1 MNCLNDCCTCA
12 VSAINWKLD
21 LIPRLASKSSQIYEL
36 YVTCWF
42 YFLILMLYILRPS
55 SLYCGLRYLLIMD
68 RYWEISIFLI
78 RHFFQDDSKII
89 DSLFSSHTDMSP
101 IPIIIAFIQHPKL
114 VRVTLSSHIWCPVCD
129 SLVGGKK
136 SSVAGIYW
144 VYLQVFQRACW
155 CCETVLDT
163 HPKNCKYF
171 FFL

>member
-89 DSLFSSHTDMSP
+89 DSLFSSHTDNYR
-101 IPIIIAFIQHPKL
+101 IHPA
-114 VRVTLSSHIWCPVCD
+114 
-129 SLVGGKK
+129 
-136 SSVAGIYW
+136 SVASACHTILAHLMSCVRFPGGREKKFCGR
-144 VYLQVFQRACW
+144 YLLSIASGVPESLLMLWNRIGYPSKK
-155 CCETVLDT
+155 L
-163 HPKNCKYF
+163 
-171 FFL
+171 